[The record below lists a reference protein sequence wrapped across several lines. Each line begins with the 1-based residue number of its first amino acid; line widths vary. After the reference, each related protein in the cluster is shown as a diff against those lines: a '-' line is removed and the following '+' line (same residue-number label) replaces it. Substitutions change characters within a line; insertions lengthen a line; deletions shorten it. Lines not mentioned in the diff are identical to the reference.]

1 MGTSETNEKMP
12 ASIRRITLNS
22 ATFEGQNEHITPTFI
37 NFFYGRN
44 GAGKSTIAKA
54 IDADDGVE

>member
-22 ATFEGQNEHITPTFI
+22 ATSLIPGYVD
-37 NFFYGRN
+37 NFTLFN
-44 GAGKSTIAKA
+44 FPSTAGFLELRPRKIM
-54 IDADDGVE
+54 G

>member
-22 ATFEGQNEHITPTFI
+22 ATFEGQNEQITPTFI

-44 GAGKSTIAKA
+44 GP
-54 IDADDGVE
+54 ENLRLPRL